1 MPIRPLVAAL
11 GDLLSQDMTDGGL
24 GFGATAASAACLM
37 VIAAWVWRAQPA
49 VAQNSHEPNTG
60 EPDIRSPLRAC
71 DGNRA
76 TRCEKSL
83 PIPML
88 PICAAPIQQEGCP
101 AMRFSTFIRDNL
113 PAIIADWDAFA
124 RTLLPAARTMSKAA
138 LRDHSR
144 EILLAICNDMERRQT
159 EAQRSAKS
167 MQMTVDGTAPESAAA
182 THGELR
188 HLEGFDLLQL
198 VGEFRAMRAS
208 VLALWRRSAIDMTGD
223 AAIEEIIRFNE
234 ALDQALAESV
244 DSYSARVDVSRDMF
258 MAVLGHDLRGPLSG
272 IAMTGLLLAKPG
284 LSEATL
290 QQASARIGR
299 ASKAMNRLI
308 TDLLEFTSSRLG
320 SGIPIEKSACDL
332 RKICDEAVDAARAE
346 HPAVQFDVQMS
357 GELDIDADV
366 NRLQQVLSNL
376 LSNAVQHGDRRQ
388 PVALSAD
395 GRSDDIVLRVANQGS
410 PIPPG
415 ALQVIFEPLVQAPSD
430 ASDLDE
436 RSKTSLGLGLY
447 IVREIVRGHDGNITV
462 QSSAEAGTEFTIQL
476 PRRRS

>member
-1 MPIRPLVAAL
+1 
-11 GDLLSQDMTDGGL
+11 
-24 GFGATAASAACLM
+24 
-37 VIAAWVWRAQPA
+37 
-49 VAQNSHEPNTG
+49 
-60 EPDIRSPLRAC
+60 
-71 DGNRA
+71 
-76 TRCEKSL
+76 
-83 PIPML
+83 
-88 PICAAPIQQEGCP
+88 
-101 AMRFSTFIRDNL
+101 MRFSSFIRDNL
-113 PAIIADWDAFA
+113 PAIIAEWDAFA
-124 RTLLPAARTMSKAA
+124 RTLLPAARTMSKVA

-144 EILLAICNDMERRQT
+144 EILLAICDNMDRRQT

-167 MQMTVDGTAPESAAA
+167 MQMAADCTAPESAAA

-188 HLEGFDLLQL
+188 HLAGFDLLQL

-272 IAMTGLLLAKPG
+272 MAMTGLLLSKAG
-284 LSEATL
+284 VSEATVL
-290 QQASARIGR
+290 QASARIGR

-346 HPAVQFDVQMS
+346 HPGVQFDVQML

-388 PVALSAD
+388 PVVFGAD
-395 GRSDDIVLRVANQGS
+395 GRSDDIVLHVANRGN

-430 ASDLDE
+430 ASDVVDE

-447 IVREIVRGHDGNITV
+447 IVREIVRGHDGTITV
-462 QSSAEAGTEFTIQL
+462 ESSAEAGTTFTIQL
-476 PRRRS
+476 PRRRPEGS

>member
-1 MPIRPLVAAL
+1 
-11 GDLLSQDMTDGGL
+11 
-24 GFGATAASAACLM
+24 
-37 VIAAWVWRAQPA
+37 
-49 VAQNSHEPNTG
+49 
-60 EPDIRSPLRAC
+60 
-71 DGNRA
+71 
-76 TRCEKSL
+76 
-83 PIPML
+83 
-88 PICAAPIQQEGCP
+88 
-101 AMRFSTFIRDNL
+101 MRFSTFIRNNL

-124 RTLLPAARTMSKAA
+124 RTLLPAARTMSSAA

-144 EILLAICNDMERRQT
+144 EILLAISTDMERRQT

-167 MQMTVDGTAPESAAA
+167 MHMESDDAAPESAAA

-272 IAMTGLLLAKPG
+272 IAMTGMLLAKPG
-284 LSEATL
+284 VSEEGRL
-290 QQASARIGR
+290 QAAARIGR
-299 ASKAMNRLI
+299 ASTAMNRLI
-308 TDLLEFTSSRLG
+308 TDLLEFTRSRLG
-320 SGIPIEKSACDL
+320 TGIPIEKSACEL
-332 RKICDEAVDAARAE
+332 GKICEEAVDAVRAS
-346 HPAVQFDVQMS
+346 HPGVQFDLRLS
-357 GELDIDADV
+357 GHLGIEADAP
-366 NRLQQVLSNL
+366 RLQQVLSNL
-376 LSNAVQHGDRRQ
+376 LSNAIQHGDRHQ
-388 PVALSAD
+388 PISLNAHGHL
-395 GRSDDIVLRVANQGS
+395 DDIVVRVANAGN

-430 ASDLDE
+430 PSDLDE

-447 IVREIVRGHDGNITV
+447 IVREIVRGHDGDITV
-462 QSSAEAGTEFTIQL
+462 QSSAEAGTEFSIRL
-476 PRRRS
+476 PRRGA

>member
-1 MPIRPLVAAL
+1 
-11 GDLLSQDMTDGGL
+11 
-24 GFGATAASAACLM
+24 
-37 VIAAWVWRAQPA
+37 
-49 VAQNSHEPNTG
+49 
-60 EPDIRSPLRAC
+60 
-71 DGNRA
+71 
-76 TRCEKSL
+76 
-83 PIPML
+83 
-88 PICAAPIQQEGCP
+88 
-101 AMRFSTFIRDNL
+101 MRFSTFIRNNI

-144 EILLAICNDMERRQT
+144 EILLAICDDMERRQT

-167 MQMTVDGTAPESAAA
+167 MQMEADVAAPDSPAA

-284 LSEATL
+284 VSEEARL
-290 QQASARIGR
+290 QAGERIGR
-299 ASKAMNRLI
+299 ASQAMSRLI
-308 TDLLEFTSSRLG
+308 TDLLEFTRSRLG
-320 SGIPIEKSACDL
+320 SGIPIEKSPCDL
-332 RKICDEAVDAARAE
+332 RKICDEAIDATRTS
-346 HPAVQFDVQMS
+346 HPGVQFDLQMS
-357 GELDIDADV
+357 GDLRIEADV
-366 NRLQQVLSNL
+366 TRLEQVLSNL

-388 PVALSAD
+388 PISLSAD
-395 GRSDDIVLRVANQGS
+395 GLDDEIVLRVANAGS

-415 ALQVIFEPLVQAPSD
+415 SFQVIFEPLVQAPSD
-430 ASDLDE
+430 SSDLDE

-447 IVREIVRGHDGNITV
+447 IVREIVRGHDGEINV
-462 QSSAEAGTEFTIQL
+462 RSSAELGTEFSIQL
-476 PRRRS
+476 PRRRA